1 MLLNMFKWKATKT
14 DNRDVNSW
22 HNRKTLCKWEVRNVM
37 QYCRHDEIWNIF
49 NDLNA
54 VSLTDRKDL
63 SRELDILLQQGIT
76 PPALPPKGDTPAPD
90 LPPKRSRVKSFKGSQ
105 FNNYA
110 EAHSGRVRKFS
121 NKWLLVSTDSFYQV
135 TYQIF
140 LPSTNFLS
148 TVINQKQ

>member
-1 MLLNMFKWKATKT
+1 MQNPIEARQQVAGRAHLENDFNHDDLEEEAA
-14 DNRDVNSW
+14 D
-22 HNRKTLCKWEVRNVM
+22 ERN
-37 QYCRHDEIWNIF
+37 EEENIF

-121 NKWLLVSTDSFYQV
+121 NK
-135 TYQIF
+135 
-140 LPSTNFLS
+140 
-148 TVINQKQ
+148 